1 MPVEPTPRRRRLGT
15 EIRRAREALGWSLEE
30 AAQHLGYKALS
41 TVSKIENGTQGVKLQ
56 VLPHFF
62 EILQINDEAR
72 REQWRELVRRAGEP
86 DWHQRYQGVVEDPL
100 SDYLTEIEEALD
112 LFHWNSGALHG
123 LLQIPSYERAIV
135 EGSRAWTTADDI
147 ERFLAMRTEHRQAMA
162 KRKPAL
168 RIWSV
173 IPEGLLR
180 QEVGGRAV
188 AQAQVEHLID
198 LLKSDPNTTIQVL
211 PLSAGAHAG
220 MDGPFMLMS
229 FATGNDT
236 VTIEATRARLHLTDP
251 ESVEV
256 YRTTSSHLK
265 SDALGQKA
273 SLSLLKTIAKELAP

>member
-1 MPVEPTPRRRRLGT
+1 MAVEPTPRRRRLGT
-15 EIRRAREALGWSLEE
+15 EIRRAREALGWSQEE
-30 AAQHLGYKALS
+30 AAQSLGYKALS

-56 VLPHFF
+56 LLPHFF
-62 EILQINDEAR
+62 EVLQIHDAAR

-86 DWHQRYQGVVEDPL
+86 DWHQRYEGVVEDPL

-123 LLQIPSYERAIV
+123 LLQIPEHERAII
-135 EGSRAWTTADDI
+135 EGSRAWTTAEDI
-147 ERFLAMRTEHRQAMA
+147 ERFIAMRAEHRQAMA
-162 KRKPAL
+162 ERQPPLK
-168 RIWSV
+168 IWSV

-188 AQAQVEHLID
+188 AKAQVEHLID
-198 LLKSDPNTTIQVL
+198 LLKDDPNTTIQVL
-211 PLSAGAHAG
+211 PLSAGAHSG

-229 FATGNDT
+229 FATGTDT

-256 YRTTSSHLK
+256 YRTTSNHLK
-265 SDALGQKA
+265 SDALSQKA
-273 SLSLLKTIAKELAP
+273 SLSLLKTIAKDLAA

>member
-1 MPVEPTPRRRRLGT
+1 MAVEPTPRRRRLGT
-15 EIRRAREALGWSLEE
+15 EIRRAREALGWSQEE

-56 VLPHFF
+56 LLPHFF
-62 EILQINDEAR
+62 EVLQIHDAAR

-86 DWHQRYQGVVEDPL
+86 DWHQRYEGVVEDPL

-123 LLQIPSYERAIV
+123 LLQIPEHERAII
-135 EGSRAWTTADDI
+135 EGSRAWTTAEDI
-147 ERFLAMRTEHRQAMA
+147 ERFIAMRAEHRQAMA
-162 KRKPAL
+162 ARQPPLK
-168 RIWSV
+168 IWSV

-188 AQAQVEHLID
+188 AKAQVEHLID
-198 LLKSDPNTTIQVL
+198 LLKDDPNTTIQVL
-211 PLSAGAHAG
+211 PLSAGAHSG

-229 FATGNDT
+229 FATGTDT

-256 YRTTSSHLK
+256 YRTTSNHLK
-265 SDALGQKA
+265 SDALSQKA
-273 SLSLLKTIAKELAP
+273 SLSLLKTIAKDLAA